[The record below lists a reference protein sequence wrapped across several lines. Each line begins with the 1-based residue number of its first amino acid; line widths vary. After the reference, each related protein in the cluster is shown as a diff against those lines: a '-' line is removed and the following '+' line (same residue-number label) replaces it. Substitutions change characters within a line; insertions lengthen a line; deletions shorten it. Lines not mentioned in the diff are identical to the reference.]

1 MVVWLLNKKMKPCDF
16 FFLFFFFFIRVTQT
30 CWVFFFFSHCR
41 FSKMTPLPGESGLFQ
56 KALLN
61 TCTFSKCS
69 TGNKGRIQTEMR
81 VRNNLR
87 TSGTPGGWA
96 RSRKR
101 AQKKVRRLYYVMLA
115 ACIFGSVHF
124 LWQVCKYCFF
134 FFFFYDPNILALRA
148 CTMDCF
154 GFLS

>member
-1 MVVWLLNKKMKPCDF
+1 MLHAPQLPQCNVHCVARESSRWLKVTLIRAGILHRLSCILLPLLLMVVWLLNKKMKPCDL

-87 TSGTPGGWA
+87 TSGTPGG
-96 RSRKR
+96 
-101 AQKKVRRLYYVMLA
+101 
-115 ACIFGSVHF
+115 
-124 LWQVCKYCFF
+124 
-134 FFFFYDPNILALRA
+134 
-148 CTMDCF
+148 
-154 GFLS
+154 